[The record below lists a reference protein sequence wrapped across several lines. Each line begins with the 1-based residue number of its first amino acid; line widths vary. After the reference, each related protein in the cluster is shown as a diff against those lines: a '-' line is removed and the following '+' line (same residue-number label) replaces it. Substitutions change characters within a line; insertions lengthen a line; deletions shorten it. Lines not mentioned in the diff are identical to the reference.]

1 MNGRELA
8 RRVGGLRLFDDRED
22 TLGALIDGRAGDDPV
37 RRRLF
42 LLHPDR
48 PHHAA
53 AAQAL
58 PSLDELPHGRCVADD
73 DVVAPE
79 HRERLRPDERAR
91 LQDGVGAPPGLRLGH
106 DPHGRQ
112 ALGPL
117 QKGDVRLAELNGQTA
132 LKALVRTEVRV
143 ERFLPGRIHDDY
155 SGDPRRG
162 HLRDD
167 ELDDGRV
174 DDRQEPLRDGPA
186 DRKKASPEPTGRDHA
201 IPHRLEARRAVA
213 HGRFSALTLKATG
226 SVVRTANP
234 VTATRA
240 RRSPGVSTSKLS
252 SPLSTIRR
260 STVAGSP
267 AKWRTWTA
275 KRCETRFVER
285 MKPEVVQPLSV
296 SASSSGR
303 PVISMSSTAKPPK
316 FRFPSVTYWNRS
328 WTCFP
333 AYGARSA
340 VRCFQPVAVSPL
352 DDPVMPF
359 PRFWPF
365 GSVVDEASVR
375 SGVQCEPLS
384 VETST

>member
-1 MNGRELA
+1 MNGRDLA
-8 RRVGGLRLFDDRED
+8 RRLGGLRLFDDRED

-58 PSLDELPHGRCVADD
+58 TSFDELPHGRCVADD

-79 HRERLRPDERAR
+79 HRERLRPDERGR
-91 LQDGVGAPPGLRLGH
+91 LQGGVAVPSGLLRDH
-106 DPHGRQ
+106 APHGRH

-117 QKGDVRLAELNGQTA
+117 QKGDVLLAELNGQTA

-143 ERFLPGRIHDDY
+143 ERFLPGRIHDDH

-174 DDRQEPLRDGPA
+174 DDRQELLRDGPA

-234 VTATRA
+234 VTARRA
-240 RRSPGVSTSKLS
+240 RRSPDVSTSKLS
-252 SPLSTIRR
+252 SPLSTVRR
-260 STVAGSP
+260 STVAPSP
-267 AKWRTWTA
+267 VKCRTWTA

-285 MKPEVVQPLSV
+285 MNPDDVQPLSA
-296 SASSSGR
+296 SASSRGE

-316 FRFPSVTYWNRS
+316 LRFPSITYWNRS
-328 WTCFP
+328 WTFLP
-333 AYGARSA
+333 PSGARSA
-340 VRCFQPVAVSPL
+340 VRVLRTVSGAPL
-352 DDPVMPF
+352 Q
-359 PRFWPF
+359 
-365 GSVVDEASVR
+365 G
-375 SGVQCEPLS
+375 GTI
-384 VETST
+384 TSHVPMT

>member
-1 MNGRELA
+1 
-8 RRVGGLRLFDDRED
+8 
-22 TLGALIDGRAGDDPV
+22 
-37 RRRLF
+37 
-42 LLHPDR
+42 
-48 PHHAA
+48 
-53 AAQAL
+53 
-58 PSLDELPHGRCVADD
+58 
-73 DVVAPE
+73 
-79 HRERLRPDERAR
+79 
-91 LQDGVGAPPGLRLGH
+91 
-106 DPHGRQ
+106 Q

-117 QKGDVRLAELNGQTA
+117 EWVDVLLAELDREAT
-132 LKALVRTEVRV
+132 LEPLIRPEVGGAGLLPRRV
-143 ERFLPGRIHDDY
+143 HDHPPRDPG
-155 SGDPRRG
+155 RG

-167 ELDDGRV
+167 ELDDRGV
-174 DDRQEPLRDGPA
+174 DDRQKLFRHRPA
-186 DRKKASPEPTGRDHA
+186 DREKARSEPARRDHA
-201 IPHRLEARRAVA
+201 VPHRLLAWAAVA
-213 HGRFSALTLKATG
+213 HGRFSALTLNAIG

-240 RRSPGVSTSKLS
+240 RRSPDVSTSKLS

-260 STVAGSP
+260 STVARSP